1 MVRKNYA
8 SKQELQEGN
17 LVPPSKMLD
26 VKGLPINKSTLKEKT
41 RNALKDILF
50 KKILNVEEVN
60 QMDVLQS
67 LARVEYDIRKLH

>member
-1 MVRKNYA
+1 MHLSKNF
-8 SKQELQEGN
+8 KKVI

-60 QMDVLQS
+60 QMDVL
-67 LARVEYDIRKLH
+67 HH